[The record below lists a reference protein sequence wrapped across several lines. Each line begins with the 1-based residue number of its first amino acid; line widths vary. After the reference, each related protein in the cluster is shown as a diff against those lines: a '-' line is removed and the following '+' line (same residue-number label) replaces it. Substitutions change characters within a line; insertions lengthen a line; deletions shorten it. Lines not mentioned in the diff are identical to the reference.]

1 MKCPKCQ
8 YDETKVLESR
18 LSADGGSIRRR
29 RTCRQCNY
37 RFTTYEKIEELVFQI
52 KKRNGHIQPYHRDK
66 ALRSIQIA
74 CQKRPIKLEQ
84 MEFALSQVERR
95 IQEKGE
101 KFVPSEEFG
110 NLLMEVLQELD
121 PIAYIRFASVYKD
134 FDDPKEFM
142 NILRS
147 IEEHDLNPT
156 AAKPVTRRPMEPLL

>member
-18 LSADGGSIRRR
+18 LSSDGGSIRRR
-29 RTCRQCNY
+29 RTCRKCNY

-52 KKRNGHIQPYHRDK
+52 KKRDGSIQPYHRDK

-74 CQKRPIKLEQ
+74 CQKRPITLEQ

-110 NLLMEVLQELD
+110 NLLMESLEDLD

-142 NILRS
+142 DILRS
-147 IEEHDLNPT
+147 LEEGNKRSGAEARP
-156 AAKPVTRRPMEPLL
+156 APRPMEPRL

>member
-18 LSADGGSIRRR
+18 LASDGGSIRRR

-37 RFTTYEKIEELVFQI
+37 RFTTYEKVEELVFQI
-52 KKRNGHIQPYHRDK
+52 KKRSGHIQPYHRDK

-84 MEFALSQVERR
+84 MEFALSQVERK

-101 KFVPSEEFG
+101 KFVSSTEFG
-110 NLLMEVLQELD
+110 HLIMDTLQELD
-121 PIAYIRFASVYKD
+121 PIAYIRFASVYRD
-134 FDDPKEFM
+134 FDDPSEFLK
-142 NILRS
+142 ILRS
-147 IEEHDLNPT
+147 LEGEIDRYPCSSYVPNNPT
-156 AAKPVTRRPMEPLL
+156 EPVL